1 MGRLDY
7 FLIWNHGIKHRYEI
21 LSIIRAEFEIL
32 CIHRRKL
39 RSVPDFVRDIYA
51 CDTVPFRHLVI
62 KTRYLL
68 KVGPNI
74 IFIVVKNNNPDE
86 QMVGRGAFRHIQ
98 CMRVNGV
105 KKKIRR
111 FNPPGTEHHVV
122 HASDYE
128 SQTKHAMK
136 LLGIRR
142 GVASKR
148 GVLRTARIDDL
159 RANIIDVG
167 LVEVEDTP
175 HYGFVTG
182 DRGPYAKYYDRYMGT
197 RLTDDH
203 APEAFALLIH
213 SFRYEKPIRVCG
225 DRITDGVHRAAI
237 LKSRGVD
244 EIEVEDTGI

>member
-7 FLIWNHGIKHRYEI
+7 FLIWDHGIKYRYEI

-32 CIHRRKL
+32 GIHRRKL
-39 RSVPDFVRDIYA
+39 GSVPDFVRDIYA
-51 CDTVPFRHLVI
+51 SDTVPFKHLVI

-68 KVGPNI
+68 KIGPNI
-74 IFIVVKNNNPDE
+74 IFILVRNDNPDE
-86 QMVGRGAFRHIQ
+86 QMVGAGAFRHIQ

-105 KKKIRR
+105 KKEIRG

-136 LLGIRR
+136 LLGVRC
-142 GVASKR
+142 GVASKK
-148 GVLRTARIDDL
+148 GVLRTAKLDDL
-159 RANIIDVG
+159 RANIIGVG
-167 LVEVEDTP
+167 LVEIKDTP
-175 HYGFVTG
+175 HYAYVTEG
-182 DRGPYAKYYDRYMGT
+182 RLYAKYYDKHMGT

-203 APEAFALLIH
+203 TPEAFDRLIEN
-213 SFRYEKPIRVCG
+213 FKYRNPIRVNKN
-225 DRITDGVHRAAI
+225 RIIDGVHRAAI
-237 LKSRGVD
+237 FKSRGVY